1 MLNWLLLLP
10 GVRKVPELLQAY
22 FFPTA
27 RLGEDRSL
35 SKETLVQR
43 QVWPLG
49 FLSSNSFLL

>member
-35 SKETLVQR
+35 SNETLVQR
-43 QVWPLG
+43 QVWPQG